1 MTTANASIDGRPGG
15 LRHVGRS
22 GLRAIFGTRD
32 GRVGSALIAIVVA
45 VALVGPA
52 LAPESPERTGVGP
65 PSQGPSSAHPLGTD
79 GRGSD
84 VLSRVL
90 SGGRRTVV
98 LPLIAT
104 AVAFLVGGMIGIT
117 LGYLGGRPDLFGARV
132 IDVLLGLPPLL
143 VVLVILAGFGAG
155 SGVVVIAVSLVFAP
169 RIARILRGA
178 TQGVSTQDYVK
189 AAQAR
194 GESTRGIVLWEVAPN
209 ITPTMLVEFAL
220 RLTYAIIFIAS
231 LELPRTRGAA
241 ADGRLGADGG
251 REPGHHH
258 RQSLGHRRP
267 GDTDRPA
274 LGRGQLRRGRRDPVP
289 RRRGRA
295 RGAGAMSADICIRN
309 GTALVGPE
317 LEPVALGELRISA
330 DRIVSIG
337 DIGDEPGTIVDAGG
351 GYVLPGLVDAHVHLS
366 LDGALD
372 PFGVEVPGMFLRLPR

>member
-231 LELPRTRGAA
+231 LSFLGLGVQPPTADWGLMAAENRGIITVNPWATAA
-241 ADGRLGADGG
+241 PAILIGLLSVGVSFVADGVTQYLGVAVE
-251 REPGHHH
+251 RE
-258 RQSLGHRRP
+258 
-267 GDTDRPA
+267 
-274 LGRGQLRRGRRDPVP
+274 
-289 RRRGRA
+289 
-295 RGAGAMSADICIRN
+295 
-309 GTALVGPE
+309 GPE
-317 LEPVALGELRISA
+317 R
-330 DRIVSIG
+330 
-337 DIGDEPGTIVDAGG
+337 
-351 GYVLPGLVDAHVHLS
+351 
-366 LDGALD
+366 
-372 PFGVEVPGMFLRLPR
+372 